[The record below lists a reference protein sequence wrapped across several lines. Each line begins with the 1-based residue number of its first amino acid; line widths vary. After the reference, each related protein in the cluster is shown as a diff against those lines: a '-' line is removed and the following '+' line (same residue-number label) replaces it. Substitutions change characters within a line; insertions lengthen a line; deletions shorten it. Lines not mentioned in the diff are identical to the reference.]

1 MHQKK
6 IKSWLLAFIIFSIQI
21 IFGEKVNAQLSKV
34 NNSVFINRN
43 LISFFD
49 KDFANKLNSRF
60 ANFKSQNQINPNLIY
75 NYLKL
80 TNNYH
85 YLQTSFERAL
95 IYKSNNLVFDLE
107 NSPQFLNDS
116 LLILDG
122 GKIFN
127 LGKDDF
133 EYIKINGNSK
143 AQILVLEK
151 DSEIH
156 ISQPP
161 LKSDLITSYGYI
173 NNILT
178 GKGFLGSSEDF
189 FNLKL
194 YNNKFSKY
202 VLASLRN
209 VDDKMLFMNRYN
221 SKETLNYS
229 QLEFIEDDVF
239 TYSDSVYYIPVK
251 LSQIKHFKLLDYE
264 FNTPINIEHQNIF
277 FNEEGNWSS
286 EVAEVMDKYNYN
298 LGECYYYYEKYN
310 KVNLRDNYVKGEGIK
325 SVNATTTYKNLFDK
339 SPTLILEYNFKS
351 QKLTGI
357 LDRLIL
363 PFNKINKLIL
373 DKSSRFLFI
382 QEGILITIFDLLTK
396 KELITFTGQIDNI
409 DDQNYLNLNLYAN
422 YIVQGK
428 DKYGMPKK
436 NISTIFIDQLNINDL
451 YKTSNFKYLDDIDK
465 FDIDEFTTYE
475 EFQKKLSIQINKQ
488 RSIFSQNIFTEN
500 ITLPT
505 NETITLPSDEI
516 VNRMST
522 SIENHRKLLN
532 ENLLRDS
539 LQFNLIYDNYSF
551 DNKSIS
557 LRFDLNETKLVEPF
571 LGFRDRFFK
580 NIDFEFEGQKLK
592 LNILS
597 INCSRENLCSIVISG
612 IEPEFA
618 KKIKIGS
625 INSSI
630 VLTSQLELNS
640 TIPNYDS
647 IFILENDSL
656 NSYFEKASSSFLH
669 HKYNVVNLKLANKMV
684 PVSKINLI
692 ELNKKLLQED
702 KKYTIRIIEK

>member
-1 MHQKK
+1 MSQKK
-6 IKSWLLAFIIFSIQI
+6 IKSWFVTFIIVSIQI
-21 IFGEKVNAQLSKV
+21 IFGEKLNAQLSKV

-43 LISFFD
+43 QISFFD
-49 KDFANKLNSRF
+49 KDFENKVNSRF
-60 ANFKSQNQINPNLIY
+60 ANFISQKQSPLD
-75 NYLKL
+75 NYIKL

-85 YLQTSFERAL
+85 YLQTSYKGAQ

-133 EYIKINGNSK
+133 EYIKINGNPK
-143 AQILVLEK
+143 AQILFLKEDLK
-151 DSEIH
+151 IYSN
-156 ISQPP
+156 QPP
-161 LKSDLITSYGYI
+161 LKSDLITSYGGYI

-178 GKGFLGSSEDF
+178 GKGFLASYEG
-189 FNLKL
+189 FNLRT

-202 VLASLRN
+202 VLASIRY
-209 VDDKMLFMNRYN
+209 VDEKLLFMNRYN
-221 SKETLNYS
+221 SNETLNYS
-229 QLEFIEDDVF
+229 QLEDIENDVF

-251 LSQIKHFKLLDYE
+251 LSQTKHFKLLDYK
-264 FNTPINIEHQNIF
+264 FNSPVNIEHQKIF
-277 FNEEGNWSS
+277 FNDEPNINS
-286 EVAEVMDKYNYN
+286 EVGQVADKYNYK

-310 KVNLRDNYVKGEGIK
+310 KVNLRDNYVKGKGIK
-325 SVNATTTYKNLFDK
+325 SVNAKTTYENLFDE

-363 PFNKINKLIL
+363 PFNQINKLIL
-373 DKSSRFLFI
+373 DKFSRFLFI
-382 QEGILITIFDLLTK
+382 QEDNLITIFDLLTK
-396 KELITFTGQIDNI
+396 KELITFPGQIDNI

-436 NISTIFIDQLNINDL
+436 NISTIFIDQININDL
-451 YKTSNFKYLDDIDK
+451 YKTSNIKYLDDIDK
-465 FDIDEFTTYE
+465 FDIDEFTTKE
-475 EFQKKLSIQINKQ
+475 EFQIKLFMQFNKQ
-488 RSIFSQNIFTEN
+488 QSLFSQNIFSEN
-500 ITLPT
+500 ITLPI
-505 NETITLPSDEI
+505 NETITLPSDKI
-516 VNRMST
+516 VNRMTT
-522 SIENHRKLLN
+522 SIQNHIKLLN

-539 LQFNLIYDNYSF
+539 LQLNLTYDNYSF
-551 DNKSIS
+551 YNKSIS

-571 LGFRDRFFK
+571 LGFRFFK

-592 LNILS
+592 LNILF
-597 INCSRENLCSIVISG
+597 INCSQKNLCSIEISG

-618 KKIKIGS
+618 KKIKSGS

-630 VLTSQLELNS
+630 VLTSSLELNS
-640 TIPNYDS
+640 TIPSYDR

-656 NSYFEKASSSFLH
+656 NSNFKQISSSFLH
-669 HKYNVVNLKLANKMV
+669 HKYNVVNLKFANKIV
-684 PVSKINLI
+684 PVSNIN
-692 ELNKKLLQED
+692 
-702 KKYTIRIIEK
+702 Y

>member
-1 MHQKK
+1 MKK
-6 IKSWLLAFIIFSIQI
+6 ILLILLALTSFIF
-21 IFGEKVNAQLSKV
+21 VNAQLSKV

-43 LISFFD
+43 QISFFD
-49 KDFANKLNSRF
+49 KDFANKLNSRL
-60 ANFKSQNQINPNLIY
+60 ANFNSQNQINPKIN

-80 TNNYH
+80 INNYH
-85 YLQTSFERAL
+85 YLQTGSKEAQ
-95 IYKSNNLVFDLE
+95 IYKSNNLVFDLD

-116 LLILDG
+116 LLILNG

-133 EYIKINGNSK
+133 EYIKINGNPK
-143 AQILVLEK
+143 AQILFLEE
-151 DSEIH
+151 DFETQS
-156 ISQPP
+156 SQPP

-178 GKGFLGSSEDF
+178 GKGFLGSEDLRYF
-189 FNLKL
+189 GI

-202 VLASLRN
+202 ILASLRT
-209 VDDKMLFMNRYN
+209 VDEKMLFMNRYN
-221 SKETLNYS
+221 SNETLNYS
-229 QLEFIEDDVF
+229 QLEYINDDVF

-264 FNTPINIEHQNIF
+264 FNTPINIENQNIF
-277 FNEEGNWSS
+277 FNEEGNWNS
-286 EVAEVMDKYNYN
+286 EVAEVMDKYNYK

-325 SVNATTTYKNLFDK
+325 SVNATTTYENLFDE

-357 LDRLIL
+357 LDRLII

-373 DKSSRFLFI
+373 DKFSRFLFI
-382 QEGILITIFDLLTK
+382 QDGNLITIFDLLTK
-396 KELITFTGQIDNI
+396 KELITFSGQIDNI

-422 YIVQGK
+422 YIAQGK

-436 NISTIFIDQLNINDL
+436 NISTIFIDQININDL
-451 YKTSNFKYLDDIDK
+451 YKTSNIKYLDDIDK
-465 FDIDEFTTYE
+465 LDIDEFTTKE
-475 EFQKKLSIQINKQ
+475 EFQKKLNIQINQ
-488 RSIFSQNIFTEN
+488 QHSLFSQNVFSEN
-500 ITLPT
+500 ITLPI

-516 VNRMST
+516 VNRMTT
-522 SIENHRKLLN
+522 SIENHIQLLN

-539 LQFNLIYDNYSF
+539 LQLNLTYDNYSF

-557 LRFDLNETKLVEPF
+557 LRFDLNETNLVEPF

-597 INCSRENLCSIVISG
+597 INCSQENLCSIEISG

-618 KKIKIGS
+618 KKIKSGT

-630 VLTSQLELNS
+630 VLTSSLELNS
-640 TIPNYDS
+640 TIPSYDS

-669 HKYNVVNLKLANKMV
+669 HKYNVVNLKLGNKIV

-692 ELNKKLLQED
+692 ELNKKILKED
-702 KKYTIRIIEK
+702 KEYTITIIEKESEN